1 MKQILT
7 VIQIVVS
14 LTLIGLILIQARG
27 TGFGRTS
34 TFGGGSSFSR
44 RGLEKLIF
52 RATFVVVAIFLV
64 VAVLSLLV

>member
-7 VIQIVVS
+7 VIQILVS
-14 LTLIGLILIQARG
+14 LVLISLILIQARG

-34 TFGGGSSFSR
+34 TFGGSSSFSR

-52 RATFVVVAIFLV
+52 RATFVVVAIFLI